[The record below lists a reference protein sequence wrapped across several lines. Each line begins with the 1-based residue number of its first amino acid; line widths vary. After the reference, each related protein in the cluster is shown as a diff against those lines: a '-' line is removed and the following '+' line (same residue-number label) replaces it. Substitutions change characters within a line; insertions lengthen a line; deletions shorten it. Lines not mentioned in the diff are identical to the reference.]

1 MWLRRATRAQFWGG
15 GDRISLRAPDRLWSA
30 CCYLLFSTVS
40 PSGCSELT
48 HTTPRRAWSP
58 LMSHPPL
65 SCTFFWC
72 FAFCCICVKAQ
83 RRVRLQSCGSSSLSL
98 FFSVLAV
105 LPVLRLISL
114 SFPLSSPVCSTPESQ
129 CFKRTTSGKMYS
141 GRPSTLI
148 KTVNKMKNKSPKQRF
163 E

>member
-1 MWLRRATRAQFWGG
+1 MWLQRATRAQLWGG
-15 GDRISLRAPDRLWSA
+15 GDRISLRALDRLWSA

-48 HTTPRRAWSP
+48 HTTLRLAWSP

-65 SCTFFWC
+65 RSTFFWR

-83 RRVRLQSCGSSSLSL
+83 RWARLQWCGGSSLSL
-98 FFSVLAV
+98 LLCSPV

-114 SFPLSSPVCSTPESQ
+114 SSPFSTTVCSTPESR
-129 CFKRTTSGKMYS
+129 CFKRTASGKMYS

-148 KTVNKMKNKSPKQRF
+148 KAVNKMKNNSPQQRF